1 MENKDA
7 RIQYALG
14 VGKRI
19 NIIKTG
25 DPVVVV
31 SPWKEGTGFTNTM
44 HLIYAFYE
52 PEDFN
57 ELINPAEKGRKS
69 SFS

>member
-1 MENKDA
+1 MN
-7 RIQYALG
+7 L
-14 VGKRI
+14 V
-19 NIIKTG
+19 KTG

-52 PEDFN
+52 PEDFTDIIDP
-57 ELINPAEKGRKS
+57 EAKSRKS
-69 SFS
+69 SIAQNIQ